1 MTEWC
6 LWVKARVNQAPHLNL
21 IVSQIKVTQH
31 VHFTDLLLNTL
42 DLIVVQL
49 EDLQLLQGVDCR
61 GDGSQSV
68 VAEVELGEPRQ
79 VRQRVG
85 ERLQLVVV
93 EVKYQK
99 RSQVGNLAHCF

>member
-1 MTEWC
+1 MGE
-6 LWVKARVNQAPHLNL
+6 V
-21 IVSQIKVTQH
+21 QIIQH
-31 VHFTDLLLNTL
+31 DQLGNLLLNSL

-99 RSQVGNLAHCF
+99 RSQVRNLAHCF

>member
-1 MTEWC
+1 MGQ
-6 LWVKARVNQAPHLNL
+6 V
-21 IVSQIKVTQH
+21 QIIQH
-31 VHFTDLLLNTL
+31 DQLGNLLLNPL

-61 GDGSQSV
+61 GYGSQSV

>member
-1 MTEWC
+1 MGE
-6 LWVKARVNQAPHLNL
+6 V
-21 IVSQIKVTQH
+21 QIIQH
-31 VHFTDLLLNTL
+31 DQLGNLLLNPL

-85 ERLQLVVV
+85 ERLKLVVV